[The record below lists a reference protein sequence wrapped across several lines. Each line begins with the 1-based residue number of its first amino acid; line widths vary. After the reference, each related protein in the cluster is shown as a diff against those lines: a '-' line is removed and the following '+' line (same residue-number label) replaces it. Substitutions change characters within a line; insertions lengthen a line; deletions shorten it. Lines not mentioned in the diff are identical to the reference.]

1 MKNWLKTKTLAA
13 LFGCALMNFLISG
26 CDKPTPPAPTPVNP
40 VEAGATG
47 VYVLCEGVWQ
57 MNNSTLA
64 FYDFAQGNIDAD
76 IFLTANGRGL
86 GDTGS
91 DLQIYG
97 GKMYCVVN
105 LSETVEV
112 MTPDAH
118 SIKQISLPG
127 KQPRK
132 VAFYQGFAYVS
143 CYDGD
148 ILKIDTAT
156 LNIVATQQAGS
167 NPDGLCVANGK
178 LYVANSG
185 GLNHPNYGNTISVID
200 AATMRVLKEIEV
212 TINPTHVAA
221 DNFGDVYVISN
232 GNYNDI
238 ASSLQRISS
247 QTDELVQTFNFPA
260 TNFAIC
266 GDFAYIYYYDYS
278 MQQSQIKVL
287 NVFDET
293 IAKDNFIV
301 DGTDIQTPYAIAVN
315 PANGD
320 VYISDAYKFTTNG
333 DVYCFGADGR
343 KKFQFEAGVNPAAV
357 VVINN

>member
-26 CDKPTPPAPTPVNP
+26 CEKPTPPAPTPVNP

-47 VYVLCEGVWQ
+47 VYVLCEGLWQ

-64 FYDFAQGNIDAD
+64 FYDFAQGNFDAD

-112 MTPDAH
+112 MNRSAR
-118 SIKQISLPG
+118 SIKQISLSG

-132 VAFYQGFAYVS
+132 IAFYQGFAYVS
-143 CYDGD
+143 CYNGD

-156 LNIVATQQAGS
+156 LEVVASQQAGS

-185 GLNHPNYGNTISVID
+185 GLNYPNYDNTVTVFDLATFTSV
-200 AATMRVLKEIEV
+200 ATITVGL
-212 TINPTHVAA
+212 NPTRMAA
-221 DNFGDVYVISN
+221 DAYGDVYLVCN
-232 GNYNDI
+232 GNYTDEA
-238 ASSLQRISS
+238 ASFLRINS
-247 QTDELVQTFNFPA
+247 QTNAVEQTFDFPV
-260 TNFAIC
+260 TNFAIN
-266 GDFAYIYYYDYS
+266 GNRAYIYYYDYAT
-278 MQQSQIKVL
+278 QQSAIKVL
-287 NVFDET
+287 DVSSESIINN
-293 IAKDNFIV
+293 NFIS
-301 DGTDIQTPYAIAVN
+301 DGTTIQTPYSIAVN
-315 PANGD
+315 SANGD
-320 VYISDAYKFTTNG
+320 VYISDVYDYTTNG
-333 DVYCFGADGR
+333 DVLCFSADGR
-343 KKFQFEAGVNPAAV
+343 LKFKFEAGVNPAAV
-357 VVINN
+357 VVVNN

>member
-26 CDKPTPPAPTPVNP
+26 CEKPTPPAPTPVNP

-47 VYVLCEGVWQ
+47 VYVLCEGLWQ

-64 FYDFAQGNIDAD
+64 FYDFAQGNFDAD

-112 MTPDAH
+112 MNRSAR
-118 SIKQISLPG
+118 SIKQISLSG

-132 VAFYQGFAYVS
+132 IAFYQGFAYVS
-143 CYDGD
+143 CYNGD

-156 LNIVATQQAGS
+156 LEVVASQQAGS

-185 GLNHPNYGNTISVID
+185 GLNNPNYGNTMSVFD
-200 AATMRVLKEIEV
+200 LATFTPITEITVGLNPMRV
-212 TINPTHVAA
+212 ASDA
-221 DNFGDVYVISN
+221 YGDVYVVCN

-238 ASSLQRISS
+238 SGCMQRIDS
-247 QTDELVQTFNFPA
+247 QTDEVVQTFDFPV
-260 TNFAIC
+260 TNLAIC
-266 GDFAYIYYYDYS
+266 GDFAYLYYYSYS
-278 MQQSQIKVL
+278 NQQSQVSVL

-293 IAKDNFIV
+293 MVKENFIT
-301 DGTDIQTPYAIAVN
+301 DGTNIQTPYGIAVN
-315 PANGD
+315 PMNGD
-320 VYISDAYKFTTNG
+320 VYISDSYQYTSNG

-343 KKFQFEAGVNPAAV
+343 KKFQFEVGMNPCQIQV
-357 VVINN
+357 MR